1 MPLYDKIELGAQAD
15 ELGFIRDTFEKVL
28 RLTDILA
35 FVNADPLLSDALAL
49 KGGTAI
55 NLTVFSLPR
64 LSVDIDLDYA
74 RNNSLPEMTAE
85 REQINRVIARHM
97 DGQGYHASSKA
108 RGHHSLDGLM
118 WSYTNAA
125 GAADSIKV
133 EINYSMRAH
142 VLPTERRPLLALGEG
157 TVVTLAP
164 IETYASKIV
173 ALLTRAAPRDVYDI
187 DHLVQADLFA
197 EPDQHDLFRRCVVF
211 YLAVGTDKV
220 PDLADFSR
228 ILELTPRRIRTQ
240 LQPVLHKRDWF
251 DLPAAQQRV
260 TDYLSQLL
268 QLELAEQEFLDAFQ
282 GGRWQPE
289 LLFSGDCLKRVR
301 SHPMA
306 VWKLNPR

>member
-1 MPLYDKIELGAQAD
+1 MPRYDKTELGAQAD

-28 RLTDILA
+28 RLTGILV
-35 FVNADPLLSDALAL
+35 FINADSLLSEALAL

-55 NLTVFSLPR
+55 NLTVFNLSR
-64 LSVDIDLDYA
+64 LSVDIDLDYT
-74 RNNSLPEMTAE
+74 RNNALAEMTAE
-85 REQINRVIARHM
+85 REKINQVITQHM
-97 DGQGYHASSKA
+97 NGHGYIASSKT

-157 TVVTLAP
+157 TVVTLSP
-164 IETYASKIV
+164 IEIYASKIV

-197 EPDQHDLFRRCVVF
+197 ESDQRDLFRRC
-211 YLAVGTDKV
+211 VGTDKV
-220 PDLADFSR
+220 PDLTDYSR

-240 LQPVLHKRDWF
+240 LQPVLRKRDWF

-260 TDYLSQLL
+260 TAYLSKLL
-268 QLELAEQEFLDAFQ
+268 QLEPAEQEFLDAFR
-282 GGRWQPE
+282 GGRWEPE
-289 LLFSGDCLKRVR
+289 LLFSGDCLERVR

-306 VWKLNPR
+306 AWKLNPR